1 MRKIF
6 KKHQWKLFV
15 LANILASILI
25 AHVMTIYVTEKT
37 AEAQSCAELPP
48 QYFGGSYTFSG
59 TYGDYDN
66 YVTGGLSCPEG
77 YDPDGCWDTG
87 NSQGCGLFICTL
99 EPKPVPNGDIFS
111 WEE

>member
-48 QYFGGSYTFSG
+48 QFFGGAYTAG
-59 TYGDYDN
+59 NDWGYKINPLIDRYT
-66 YVTGGLSCPEG
+66 CPVG
-77 YDPDGCWDTG
+77 YSSKGCWDHG
-87 NSQGCGLFICTL
+87 GGGAGCGFVICFL
-99 EPKPVPNGDIFS
+99 DPQPVVNGDIFS
-111 WEE
+111 W